1 VTPAAAYESL
11 TYLYGSTT
19 ATYLN
24 RVERTGDNLDVVAPD
39 YFEVDENGDMK
50 YTKSV
55 DPLLIAAMHDKN
67 ITVTPF
73 LSNHWNRANA
83 RAMLAKRTQAAAVL
97 AGAVSQHGLDGL
109 DIDIQ
114 NITDADRAAFSDFIR
129 LLRAAMPQGKTLT
142 VCVAANPYYTNVGW
156 QGAYDYAELNK
167 YCDHIFIMTYDESF
181 EGGDPGPVASYW
193 FIETSIKYA
202 LQYVPKEKIMI
213 GIPFYGRYWTSA
225 SKGLAWTLA
234 DIEWL
239 VANTDA
245 AVTYDETRACAN
257 AVITIPQGTT
267 VTTWG
272 GKKVTG
278 GVYNVWYDNAR
289 SFERKLALVREYGI
303 KGVGSW
309 ALGQEPA
316 SVWDSYAA
324 WLNGYLFSDVR
335 DHWAQS
341 YIIGLKNRGIIT
353 GKTDKLFE
361 PEGSLTRA
369 EAAVI
374 LVRLA
379 LGEPE
384 AGGAPFSDTADHWA
398 RDYIAAAYDTELV
411 TGVTDTR
418 FEPNRAVTR
427 EEFAALA
434 ARYTNIEDAFDMT
447 EPLYSDVSA
456 ENNPWSNAAIVK
468 LSLNNVL
475 AGYPDGAFRP
485 GEPITRAQAAKVVTL
500 LAELPTRFLLDEIL
514 PLEKVHMG
522 PR

>member
-1 VTPAAAYESL
+1 
-11 TYLYGSTT
+11 
-19 ATYLN
+19 
-24 RVERTGDNLDVVAPD
+24 
-39 YFEVDENGDMK
+39 
-50 YTKSV
+50 
-55 DPLLIAAMHDKN
+55 
-67 ITVTPF
+67 
-73 LSNHWNRANA
+73 
-83 RAMLAKRTQAAAVL
+83 
-97 AGAVSQHGLDGL
+97 
-109 DIDIQ
+109 
-114 NITDADRAAFSDFIR
+114 
-129 LLRAAMPQGKTLT
+129 
-142 VCVAANPYYTNVGW
+142 
-156 QGAYDYAELNK
+156 
-167 YCDHIFIMTYDESF
+167 MTYDESY
-181 EGGDPGPVASYW
+181 EGGEPGPVASLW
-193 FIETSIKYA
+193 FVETSIRYA

-213 GIPFYGRYWTSA
+213 GIPFYGRYWTDT

-245 AVTYDETRACAN
+245 VVRYDETRACAN

-272 GKKVTG
+272 GKKVSG

-289 SFERKLALVREYGI
+289 SFETKLALVREYGI

-316 SVWDSYAA
+316 YVWDSYAA

-341 YIIGLKNRGIIT
+341 YIIGLKNRGLIT
-353 GKTDKLFE
+353 GKTDKLFD

-369 EAAVI
+369 EAAAI

-379 LGEPE
+379 LGEPN
-384 AGGAPFSDTADHWA
+384 AGEAPFADAANHWA
-398 RDYIAAAYDTELV
+398 RDYIAAAYATELV
-411 TGVTDTR
+411 TGVTDAR
-418 FEPNRAVTR
+418 FEPDRAVTR
-427 EEFAALA
+427 EEFATLA

-447 EPLYSDVSA
+447 QPLYSDVSA

-475 AGYPDGAFRP
+475 SGYPDGAFRP
-485 GEPITRAQAAKVVTL
+485 GSPITRAQAAKVVTL
-500 LAELPTRFLLDEIL
+500 LAELPTRFLENEVL
-514 PLEKVHMG
+514 PLEKPHMG